1 MDKCLDCPG
10 HNLVEHHIDFDQAA
24 HSFVVDIGCLLG
36 YKVVGHTKMADR
48 KTVVGH
54 KKLDSDKN
62 LQLDKELD
70 LHLKALRKAED

>member
-1 MDKCLDCPG
+1 
-10 HNLVEHHIDFDQAA
+10 
-24 HSFVVDIGCLLG
+24 
-36 YKVVGHTKMADR
+36 MADR

-70 LHLKALRKAED
+70 LHLKALRKAEDWMLEIEKNIKINNKLRSKKTRKEKIVS